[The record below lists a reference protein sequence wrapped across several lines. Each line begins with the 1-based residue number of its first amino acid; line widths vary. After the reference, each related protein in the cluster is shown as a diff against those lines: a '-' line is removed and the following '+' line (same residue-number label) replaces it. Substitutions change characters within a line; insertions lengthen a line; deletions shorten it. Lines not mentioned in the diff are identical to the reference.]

1 MIENPDKLH
10 LLLSDR
16 NIHWVD
22 ICNGKLSSAYS
33 EKLLLIDLSGFQSIG
48 LDVSQSMPKQP
59 HYYIHERALIIYQSY
74 NSSFTEL
81 LWSDSSLAI
90 HQGNWKL

>member
-22 ICNGKLSSAYS
+22 ICNGKLSSACS

-59 HYYIHERALIIYQSY
+59 HYYIHERALIITYKGK
-74 NSSFTEL
+74 SSIFQEL
-81 LWSDSSLAI
+81 LEKDNFRINTS
-90 HQGNWKL
+90 

>member
-22 ICNGKLSSAYS
+22 ICNGKLSSACS
-33 EKLLLIDLSGFQSIG
+33 EKLLLID
-48 LDVSQSMPKQP
+48 QSMPKQP